1 MIDAKDVEKEP
12 ATCPFSKSSKLKSSK
27 KTPCPVINALINA
40 GELDPNKVWSR
51 QELISV
57 LKTNNIMSDS
67 LSRILTYAQ
76 SYPNQWLWFPGISYL
91 PSIKKP
97 TSFSVK
103 TLQKHNFLEHDVSI
117 SREDFH
123 LGNHIDYNDKR
134 FKLIYKYFKNQK
146 SISLRELIEYINY
159 LYKKSKKE
167 NNNLTFGLSQ
177 WLMIIIEMNI
187 IFILLSENGRL
198 NLKKL
203 EKVFKKE
210 SLEGIETTFITLQ
223 LFFMN
228 MIKSIK
234 YWTTIQIK
242 NTL

>member
-1 MIDAKDVEKEP
+1 
-12 ATCPFSKSSKLKSSK
+12 
-27 KTPCPVINALINA
+27 
-40 GELDPNKVWSR
+40 
-51 QELISV
+51 
-57 LKTNNIMSDS
+57 
-67 LSRILTYAQ
+67 
-76 SYPNQWLWFPGISYL
+76 
-91 PSIKKP
+91 
-97 TSFSVK
+97 
-103 TLQKHNFLEHDVSI
+103 
-117 SREDFH
+117 
-123 LGNHIDYNDKR
+123 
-134 FKLIYKYFKNQK
+134 
-146 SISLRELIEYINY
+146 
-159 LYKKSKKE
+159 
-167 NNNLTFGLSQ
+167 
-177 WLMIIIEMNI
+177 MNI